1 MIIKVG
7 TSIADDRVVD
17 KTKFITFRKDILC
30 EVFHE
35 CNVMN
40 PVFLLEYDSS
50 IVGDNYVKAWDRY
63 YYINNI
69 TLAPGG
75 RMYLECT
82 EDVLMS
88 NKDDILKLTAYCVKS
103 ETHQARYIIDS
114 DVPTEVKSYVHTIPF
129 SETLFNA
136 DGTERQYVLT
146 VKGGGQYGSN

>member
-7 TSIADDRVVD
+7 TSIADDRVID
-17 KTKFITFRKDILC
+17 KTQFITFHRDIPC

-35 CNVMN
+35 CNIMN
-40 PVFLLEYDSS
+40 PVFLLEYNAS
-50 IVGDNYVKAWDRY
+50 IVSDNYVKAWGRY

-82 EDVLMS
+82 EDVLMT
-88 NKDDILKLTAYCVKS
+88 NKDDILNLEAYCVKS
-103 ETHQARYIIDS
+103 ETHESPFIMDS
-114 DVPTEVKSYVHTIPF
+114 DVPTKVKCNVHTIPF

-146 VKGGGQYGSN
+146 VKGGANFASN

>member
-17 KTKFITFRKDILC
+17 KTNFITFRKDIPC

-35 CNVMN
+35 CNIMN

-50 IVGDNYVKAWDRY
+50 IVSDNYVKAWDRY

-88 NKDDILKLTAYCVKS
+88 NKDDILNLNAYCS
-103 ETHQARYIIDS
+103 RCETSTERYVVDNK
-114 DVPTEVKSYVHTIPF
+114 VPTKITNYRTHIPF
-129 SETLFNA
+129 SGSFIPDT
-136 DGTERQYVLT
+136 DGFCYLLT
-146 VKGGGQYGSN
+146 VKGGKLNGSN

>member
-7 TSIADDRVVD
+7 TSIADDRVID
-17 KTKFITFRKDILC
+17 KTQFITFHRDIAC

-35 CNVMN
+35 CNIMK

-50 IVGDNYVKAWDRY
+50 IVNDNYVKAWNRY

-88 NKDDILKLTAYCVKS
+88 NKDDILNLDAYCVKS
-103 ETHQARYIIDS
+103 ETHDSRYIVDE
-114 DVPTEVKSYVHTIPF
+114 DVPSKVKSYVHTIPF
-129 SETLFNA
+129 SESLFSA

-146 VKGGGQYGSN
+146 VKGGANFNVS